1 MSIKQTGH
9 DLTCV
14 RLIPSINDDRISFLT
29 TDTSGQ
35 LSIYEKLTKSQRNT
49 NSIKDSNNHN
59 PNNPSN
65 LSNNHKVQ
73 RKTRTN
79 LSKNKLICASII
91 DAEHYIVASEN
102 EIFTVGSDFG
112 SNGKVQTL
120 KAASLPKNNNF
131 QISTLSNLT
140 PHHDRVFLSTNE
152 GAIFSMELKTGQ
164 VKSYHDHGIP
174 ITKIVSFSSE
184 ERGSKTKVG
193 GEFEQCFMTSDTRGQ
208 LNLFDSRCKSTVFQY
223 KCGKAPALLSVA
235 KTNNMYG
242 SSSIIA
248 TGAENG
254 QISFYDLRNQKA
266 NQRSLFDKQYPLPI
280 YDLAFSKTDPS
291 YLYTCGLDN
300 ITSIQSTMSP
310 TINSGGDFIME
321 PWSENVSQPGS
332 NNISLNSA
340 NGMET
345 EVNNTVNI
353 DSQQQSSQQQQQ
365 VFTKIPT
372 KRTILH
378 GSSVGACFTSLDIND
393 NGDLVAVSDGGQ
405 IFYNKC

>member
-1 MSIKQTGH
+1 MSIKQIGH

-14 RLIPSINDDRISFLT
+14 RLIPTINDDRISFLT

-35 LSIYEKLTKSQRNT
+35 LSIYEKITKSQKNT
-49 NSIKDSNNHN
+49 TKDSKNNN
-59 PNNPSN
+59 QNSANQSC
-65 LSNNHKVQ
+65 NNHKVQ
-73 RKTRTN
+73 RKTRIN

-91 DAEHYIVASEN
+91 DAEHYIIASEN
-102 EIFTVGSDFG
+102 EIFTVGNDFG
-112 SNGKVQTL
+112 SNGEIQTL
-120 KAASLPKNNNF
+120 KAASIPKNNVE
-131 QISTLSNLT
+131 ISTLSNLT
-140 PHHDRVFLSTNE
+140 SHHDRVFLSTNE

-164 VKSYHDHGIP
+164 IKSYHDHGIP

-193 GEFEQCFMTSDTRGQ
+193 GEFEQCFMTSDIRGQ

-266 NQRSLFDKQYPLPI
+266 NQRSLFDKQNPLPI

-291 YLYTCGLDN
+291 YLYTCGLEN

-321 PWSENVSQPGS
+321 PWSENVSQPAS

-340 NGMET
+340 NGMEA

-353 DSQQQSSQQQQQ
+353 DPPQSSQQ

-378 GSSVGACFTSLDIND
+378 KSCVGACFTSLDIND
-393 NGDLVAVSDGGQ
+393 NGDLVAVSDSGQ

>member
-35 LSIYEKLTKSQRNT
+35 LSIYEKFTKSQRNT
-49 NSIKDSNNHN
+49 NSIKDSKNN
-59 PNNPSN
+59 PNSANP
-65 LSNNHKVQ
+65 SNNHKVQ

-102 EIFTVGSDFG
+102 EIFTVGNDFG

-120 KAASLPKNNNF
+120 KAASLPQNNIE
-131 QISTLSNLT
+131 ISTLSNLT

-164 VKSYHDHGIP
+164 VKPYHDHGIP

-208 LNLFDSRCKSTVFQY
+208 LNIFDSRCKSTVFQY

-291 YLYTCGLDN
+291 YLYTCGLEN

-321 PWSENVSQPGS
+321 PWSENVSQPAS
-332 NNISLNSA
+332 NNTSLVSA
-340 NGMET
+340 NGM
-345 EVNNTVNI
+345 NNADTINI
-353 DSQQQSSQQQQQ
+353 EQSSQQ

-372 KRTILH
+372 KRNILH
-378 GSSVGACFTSLDIND
+378 KSSVGACFTSLDIND

>member
-35 LSIYEKLTKSQRNT
+35 LSIYEKFTKSQRNT
-49 NSIKDSNNHN
+49 NSIKDSKNN
-59 PNNPSN
+59 PNSANP
-65 LSNNHKVQ
+65 SNNHKVQ

-79 LSKNKLICASII
+79 LSKNKLISASII

-102 EIFTVGSDFG
+102 EIFTVGNDFG

-120 KAASLPKNNNF
+120 KAASLPQNNIE
-131 QISTLSNLT
+131 ISTLSNLT

-164 VKSYHDHGIP
+164 VKPYHDHGIP

-208 LNLFDSRCKSTVFQY
+208 LNIFDSRCKSTVFQY

-291 YLYTCGLDN
+291 YLYTCGLEN

-321 PWSENVSQPGS
+321 PWSENVSQPAS
-332 NNISLNSA
+332 NNTSLVSA
-340 NGMET
+340 NGM
-345 EVNNTVNI
+345 NNADTVNI
-353 DSQQQSSQQQQQ
+353 EQSSQQ

-372 KRTILH
+372 KRNILH
-378 GSSVGACFTSLDIND
+378 KSSVGACFTSLDIND
-393 NGDLVAVSDGGQ
+393 NGDLVAVSDSGQ

>member
-9 DLTCV
+9 DLTSV

-35 LSIYEKLTKSQRNT
+35 LSIYEKFTKSQRNT
-49 NSIKDSNNHN
+49 NSIKDSKNN
-59 PNNPSN
+59 PNSANP
-65 LSNNHKVQ
+65 SNNHKVQ

-102 EIFTVGSDFG
+102 EIFTVGNDFG

-120 KAASLPKNNNF
+120 KAASLPQNNIE
-131 QISTLSNLT
+131 ISTLSNLT

-164 VKSYHDHGIP
+164 VKPYHDHGIP

-208 LNLFDSRCKSTVFQY
+208 LNIFDSRCKSTVFQY

-291 YLYTCGLDN
+291 YLYTCGLEN

-321 PWSENVSQPGS
+321 PWSENVSQPAS
-332 NNISLNSA
+332 NNTSLVSA
-340 NGMET
+340 NGM
-345 EVNNTVNI
+345 NNADTINI
-353 DSQQQSSQQQQQ
+353 EQSSQQ

-372 KRTILH
+372 KRNILH
-378 GSSVGACFTSLDIND
+378 KSSVGACFTSLDIND
-393 NGDLVAVSDGGQ
+393 NGDLVAVSDSGQ